1 MLVYSMEGPRAR
13 LLGLK
18 APKYA
23 PSLLEIEVG
32 LRVGVEEPLGNMLD
46 GECIVVEV
54 LDLQH
59 GLPGD
64 ADEQERLQVVCG
76 DVLSPPQRIGCR
88 GSGEAA
94 EEGTTFI
101 G

>member
-1 MLVYSMEGPRAR
+1 MALILVYLMEAPRAR
-13 LLGLK
+13 LLGLE

-23 PSLLEIEVG
+23 PSPLEIDVG
-32 LRVGVEEPLGNMLD
+32 LRVVVEEPLGDMLD

-59 GLPGD
+59 GLPGG

-76 DVLSPPQRIGCR
+76 DVLATIPAFRD
-88 GSGEAA
+88 
-94 EEGTTFI
+94 
-101 G
+101 